1 MSDSEYEP
9 SSLTEDTETVCT
21 ISTLSENGSKNGS
34 KNSSRKR
41 RPLSKTNTNTKS
53 NSVSNSISSPPSFL
67 ELLSEDEWIS
77 FTVEI
82 HESIHQYMQDHIL
95 LMSHPDFHK
104 NLIKD
109 IAHEYVEL
117 WSTAGLIQQ
126 QEEDQEEDIA
136 EIDEV
141 IEQMIDEYFLED
153 CNITIPI
160 RSHKTSAIRK
170 SPDLE
175 KMEETIGRLQAIE
188 QPTQRTPEWYTFR
201 HGLIT
206 ASNISKVFGSPA
218 QQNSLIYEKCQP
230 LSTEGYGSNV
240 NTESPMHWG
249 QKYEPLSV
257 MLYERDY
264 ATIIADFGCIQHP
277 TCYCIGASPDGIN
290 VNPLSE
296 RYGRMLE
303 IKNIVNREITG
314 IPKEAYW
321 IQMQIQMETCDLDEC
336 DFLETRFCEY
346 TDEDAFYE
354 DAEHEDRGIIL
365 YMVPRVSMGDI
376 THLNIAT
383 TSNAPHYEYMPLDTP
398 LDKESVDEWIRT
410 TRQRLRRDWSLYT
423 TLYWYLAESSCVLV
437 ERNREWFK
445 AARPKIEAVWQTVL
459 KERETGHEHRA
470 SKKRTSSKE
479 ATQATQATNTTIT
492 VIKEGSTS
500 LHNTYKP
507 STGSICLVKLE
518 HDDI

>member
-9 SSLTEDTETVCT
+9 GGSLTEDTETVYT
-21 ISTLSENGSKNGS
+21 ISSLSEDGTKNGT
-34 KNSSRKR
+34 KNDSRKR
-41 RPLSKTNTNTKS
+41 RPRLRSK
-53 NSVSNSISSPPSFL
+53 SITIFNSFL
-67 ELLSEDEWIS
+67 DSLSEDEWIS

-95 LMSHPDFHK
+95 LMTHPDFHK

-109 IAHEYVEL
+109 ITHEFTEL
-117 WSTAGLIQQ
+117 WIAAGFIH
-126 QEEDQEEDIA
+126 EEDQEDDIE
-136 EIDEV
+136 EIDEM
-141 IEQMIDEYFLED
+141 IEHMVDEYFLED
-153 CNITIPI
+153 CNITIPM
-160 RSHKTSAIRK
+160 RSHKTSVIRK
-170 SPDLE
+170 SPDFE
-175 KMEETIGRLQAIE
+175 KMEHSITRLQAIE
-188 QPTQRTPEWYTFR
+188 QPAQRTPEWHAFR

-264 ATIIADFGCIQHP
+264 ETIIADFGCIQHP
-277 TCYCIGASPDGIN
+277 SCPCIGASPDGIN

-346 TDEDAFYE
+346 ADEDAFYQN
-354 DAEHEDRGIIL
+354 AEHDDKGIIL

-383 TSNAPHYEYMPLDTP
+383 TSNIPHYEYMPLDMP

-437 ERNREWFK
+437 ERNREWFS
-445 AARPKIEAVWQTVL
+445 AARPKIETVWQTVL
-459 KERETGHEHRA
+459 KERETGYEHRA
-470 SKKRTSSKE
+470 SKKRTSSKNTHLQKTQQMQE
-479 ATQATQATNTTIT
+479 ATIV

-500 LHNTYKP
+500 QHNTYHP

-518 HDDI
+518 PDDI

>member
-9 SSLTEDTETVCT
+9 GSLTEDTETVYT
-21 ISTLSENGSKNGS
+21 ISTSSENGSKNGS
-34 KNSSRKR
+34 KNNSRNR
-41 RPLSKTNTNTKS
+41 RSRLI
-53 NSVSNSISSPPSFL
+53 SVSNSFL
-67 ELLSEDEWIS
+67 DSLSEDEWIS

-82 HESIHQYMQDHIL
+82 HESIHQYMQDNIL
-95 LMSHPDFHK
+95 LMAHPDFHK
-104 NLIKD
+104 SLIKD
-109 IAHEYVEL
+109 ITHEYVEL
-117 WSTAGLIQQ
+117 WTTAGLIQE
-126 QEEDQEEDIA
+126 EEDQDNNIA
-136 EIDEV
+136 EIDEM
-141 IEQMIDEYFLED
+141 IEHMVDEYFLED
-153 CNITIPI
+153 CNTTIPI
-160 RSHKTSAIRK
+160 RSHKTSVIRK
-170 SPDLE
+170 SPDFE
-175 KMEETIGRLQAIE
+175 KMEAIITRLQAIE
-188 QPTQRTPEWYTFR
+188 QPAQRTPEWYTFR
-201 HGLIT
+201 HSLIT

-218 QQNSLIYEKCQP
+218 QVNSLIYEKCQP

-240 NTESPMHWG
+240 NTDSPMHWG

-264 ATIIADFGCIQHP
+264 ETIVADFGCIQHP
-277 TCYCIGASPDGIN
+277 SCPCIGASPDGIN

-346 TDEDAFYE
+346 TDEDAFYQ
-354 DAEHEDRGIIL
+354 DAEHDDRGIIL

-383 TSNAPHYEYMPLDTP
+383 TSNTPHYEYMPLDTP
-398 LDKESVDEWIRT
+398 LDKESVDEWIQT

-437 ERNREWFK
+437 ERNREWFS
-445 AARPKIEAVWQTVL
+445 AAKPKIEAVWQTVL

-470 SKKRTSSKE
+470 SKKRASSKNTHLQK
-479 ATQATQATNTTIT
+479 TQQMQESTIV
-492 VIKEGSTS
+492 VIKEGSAPTQ
-500 LHNTYKP
+500 NTYQP
-507 STGSICLVKLE
+507 STGSICLVKLDPE
-518 HDDI
+518 DI